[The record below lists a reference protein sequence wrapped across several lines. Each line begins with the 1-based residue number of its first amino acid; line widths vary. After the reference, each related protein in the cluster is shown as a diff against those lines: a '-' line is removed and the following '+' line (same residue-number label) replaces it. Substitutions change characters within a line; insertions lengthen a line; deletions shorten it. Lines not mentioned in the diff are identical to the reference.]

1 MNLLLFPSVSV
12 INIPKAIDRLCY
24 RYPSPLV
31 DAIIEHEP
39 GRRIT
44 AVKNVTVNEDFFQGH
59 FPGAPVM
66 PGVLMIETL
75 AQVATILLMDGPEH
89 GPHGRAWLRGVD
101 HAKFRLQVVPGD
113 RLTLEVTVGPRRD
126 TLARVKAVAS
136 INGKVAA
143 EAELVMGL
151 ERPVVAAAADTSPAQ
166 GTTATALAGIHPT
179 AIIHPSARVGEG
191 TVIGPYVTI
200 GERVR
205 IGRDCRIGASCVID
219 GVTEIGDA
227 NQIFPM
233 TSIGLV
239 PQDLKFGGEP
249 TRVVI
254 GDRNVIREFVTI
266 HRGTAGGG
274 GLTSIG
280 NHNLL
285 MAYTHIAHDCHIGNE
300 TIFGNAATLAG
311 HVEVEDYANVGAFSG
326 VHQFCRVGKYAFIGG
341 YSVVTKDALPFAK
354 TVGNRAR
361 IYGINTIGLKRRG
374 FSPETIAELRR
385 AHRVL
390 LHSATTRAV
399 AQIERDPGLQSPEV
413 RYVVDFIK
421 SSKRGV
427 GLRRPSRRLEEVVEE

>member
-1 MNLLLFPSVSV
+1 MNLLLFARVSA
-12 INIPKAIDRLCY
+12 INIPLAIDRLCY

-39 GRRIT
+39 GRRIK
-44 AVKNVTVNEDFFQGH
+44 AIKNVTVNEDFFQGH

-75 AQVATILLMDGPEH
+75 AQVATILLMNGPES
-89 GPHGRAWLRGVD
+89 GTIGRAWLRGVD
-101 HAKFRLQVVPGD
+101 NAKFRLQVVPGD
-113 RLTLEVTVGPRRD
+113 RLTLEVTVGPRRE
-126 TLARVKAVAS
+126 TLARLKAVAS
-136 INGKVAA
+136 INDKVAA

-151 ERPVVAAAADTSPAQ
+151 ETAAAD
-166 GTTATALAGIHPT
+166 IHPT
-179 AIIHPSARVGEG
+179 AIVHASARVGAG
-191 TVIGPYVTI
+191 TVIGPFVTI
-200 GERVR
+200 GARVT
-205 IGRDCRIGASCVID
+205 IGRNNRIGASCVID
-219 GVTEIGDA
+219 GVTEIGDG
-227 NQIFPM
+227 NEIFPM

-285 MAYTHIAHDCHIGNE
+285 MAYTHIAHDCHIGSE

-361 IYGINTIGLKRRG
+361 IYGINTIGLIRRG
-374 FSPETIAELRR
+374 FSQDTLAKLRR
-385 AHRVL
+385 AHRIL
-390 LHSATTRAV
+390 LHANTSRAV

-413 RYVVDFIK
+413 RYVIDFIR

>member
-1 MNLLLFPSVSV
+1 MIDSPFVS
-12 INIPKAIDRLCY
+12 INIPQAIDRLCY

-31 DAIIEHEP
+31 DAITEHEP
-39 GRRIT
+39 GRRIK

-66 PGVLMIETL
+66 PGVLMIETH
-75 AQVATILLMDGPEH
+75 AQVATILLMNGPESASI
-89 GPHGRAWLRGVD
+89 GRAWLRGVD
-101 HAKFRLQVVPGD
+101 NAKFRLQVVPGD
-113 RLTLEVTVGPRRD
+113 RLTLEVTAGPRRD
-126 TLARVKAVAS
+126 GLARVKAVAS
-136 INGKVAA
+136 ISGKVAA
-143 EAELVMGL
+143 EAELVMGI
-151 ERPVVAAAADTSPAQ
+151 ERP
-166 GTTATALAGIHPT
+166 TASIHPT
-179 AIIHPSARVGEG
+179 AIVHSAAQVGAG

-205 IGRDCRIGASCVID
+205 IGRNCRIGASCVIE
-219 GVTEIGDA
+219 GVTEIGDG
-227 NQIFPM
+227 NEIFPM

-254 GDRNVIREFVTI
+254 GERNVIREFVTI

-285 MAYTHIAHDCHIGNE
+285 MAYTHVAHDCHIGNE

-361 IYGINTIGLKRRG
+361 IYGINTIGLIRRG
-374 FSPETIAELRR
+374 FSQDTIAKLRR
-385 AHRVL
+385 AHRIL
-390 LHSATTRAV
+390 LHSNTSRAV
-399 AQIERDPGLQSPEV
+399 AQIERDPSLQSPEV
-413 RYVVDFIK
+413 RYVVDFIR

>member
-1 MNLLLFPSVSV
+1 VS
-12 INIPKAIDRLCY
+12 IDIPTAIDRLCY

-31 DAIIEHEP
+31 DAITEHEP
-39 GRRIT
+39 GRRIK

-75 AQVATILLMDGPEH
+75 AQVATILLMNGPESATV
-89 GPHGRAWLRGVD
+89 GRAWLRGVD
-101 HAKFRLQVVPGD
+101 NAKFRLQVVPGD
-113 RLTLEVTVGPRRD
+113 RLTLEVTAGPRRE
-126 TLARVKAVAS
+126 TLARLKAVAS
-136 INGKVAA
+136 INDKVAA
-143 EAELVMGL
+143 EAELLMGL
-151 ERPVVAAAADTSPAQ
+151 DTAVAD
-166 GTTATALAGIHPT
+166 
-179 AIIHPSARVGEG
+179 IHPSAIVHASARVGAG
-191 TVIGPYVTI
+191 TVIGPFVTI
-200 GERVR
+200 GARVT
-205 IGRDCRIGASCVID
+205 IGRNNRIGASCVID
-219 GVTEIGDA
+219 GVTEIGDG
-227 NQIFPM
+227 NEIFPM

-285 MAYTHIAHDCHIGNE
+285 MAYTHIAHDCHIGSE

-326 VHQFCRVGKYAFIGG
+326 VHQYCRVGKYAFIGG

-361 IYGINTIGLKRRG
+361 IYGINTIGLIRRG
-374 FSPETIAELRR
+374 FSQDTLAKLRR
-385 AHRVL
+385 AHRIL
-390 LHSATTRAV
+390 LHANTSRAV

-413 RYVVDFIK
+413 RYVIDFIR

>member
-1 MNLLLFPSVSV
+1 VSA
-12 INIPKAIDRLCY
+12 INIPQAIDRLCY

-31 DAIIEHEP
+31 DAITEHEP
-39 GRRIT
+39 GRRIK

-75 AQVATILLMDGPEH
+75 AQVATILLMH
-89 GPHGRAWLRGVD
+89 GPGSAAVGRAWLRGVD
-101 HAKFRLQVVPGD
+101 NAKFRLQVVPGD
-113 RLTLEVTVGPRRD
+113 RLTLEVTAGPRREAI
-126 TLARVKAVAS
+126 ARVRAVAS
-136 INGKVAA
+136 INDKVAA

-151 ERPVVAAAADTSPAQ
+151 ESASARSAVGADV
-166 GTTATALAGIHPT
+166 HPT
-179 AIIHPSARVGEG
+179 AIVHPSAQIGAG
-191 TVIGPYVTI
+191 TVIGPYATI

-219 GVTEIGDA
+219 GVTEIGDG

-285 MAYTHIAHDCHIGNE
+285 MAYTHVAHDCHVGNE

-311 HVEVEDYANVGAFSG
+311 HVEVEDYANIGACSG

-361 IYGINTIGLKRRG
+361 IYGINTIGLTRRG
-374 FSPETIAELRR
+374 FSQETIAKLRR
-385 AHRVL
+385 AYRVL
-390 LHSATTRAV
+390 LHANTSRAV

-413 RYVVDFIK
+413 RYVVDFIR

-427 GLRRPSRRLEEVVEE
+427 GLRRPSRRVEEVVEE

>member
-1 MNLLLFPSVSV
+1 VSA
-12 INIPKAIDRLCY
+12 INIPLAIDRLCY

-31 DAIIEHEP
+31 DAITEHEP
-39 GRRIT
+39 GRRMK

-59 FPGAPVM
+59 FPGAPLM

-75 AQVATILLMDGPEH
+75 AQVATILLTH
-89 GPHGRAWLRGVD
+89 GPDSASIGRAWLRGVD
-101 HAKFRLQVVPGD
+101 NAKFRLPVVPGD
-113 RLTLEVTVGPRRD
+113 RLTLEVTVGPRRESI
-126 TLARVKAVAS
+126 ARVRAVAS
-136 INGKVAA
+136 INGQVAA

-151 ERPVVAAAADTSPAQ
+151 ERAAAARPSAAP
-166 GTTATALAGIHPT
+166 GAGGAADIHPT
-179 AIIHPSARVGEG
+179 AIVHPSAQIGAG
-191 TVIGPYVTI
+191 TIIGPYVTI

-205 IGRDCRIGASCVID
+205 IGRDCRIRASCVID
-219 GVTEIGDA
+219 GVTVIGDG
-227 NQIFPM
+227 NEIFPM

-361 IYGINTIGLKRRG
+361 IYGINTIGLIRRG
-374 FSPETIAELRR
+374 FSQDTIAKLRR

-390 LHSATTRAV
+390 LHANTSRAV
-399 AQIERDPGLQSPEV
+399 AQIERDPALQSPEV
-413 RYVVDFIK
+413 RYVIDFIR

>member
-1 MNLLLFPSVSV
+1 VS
-12 INIPKAIDRLCY
+12 INIPLAIDRLCY

-31 DAIIEHEP
+31 DVITEHEP
-39 GRRIT
+39 GRRIK

-75 AQVATILLMDGPEH
+75 AQVATILLMNGPERASI
-89 GPHGRAWLRGVD
+89 GRAWLRGVD
-101 HAKFRLQVVPGD
+101 NAKFRLQVVPGD
-113 RLTLEVTVGPRRD
+113 RLTLEVTVGPRRNL
-126 TLARVKAVAS
+126 LARVKAVAT

-151 ERPVVAAAADTSPAQ
+151 DKSASPKATADTAE
-166 GTTATALAGIHPT
+166 IHPT
-179 AIIHPSARVGEG
+179 AIVHPNAQIGAG

-205 IGRDCRIGASCVID
+205 IGRNCRIGASCVIE
-219 GVTEIGDA
+219 GVTEIGDG
-227 NQIFPM
+227 NEIFPM

-254 GDRNVIREFVTI
+254 GERNVIREFVTI

-280 NHNLL
+280 NHHLL
-285 MAYTHIAHDCHIGNE
+285 MAYTHIAHDCHVGSE
-300 TIFGNAATLAG
+300 TILANAATLAG
-311 HVEVEDYANVGAFSG
+311 HVEVEDFATVGAFSG
-326 VHQFCRVGKYAFIGG
+326 VHQYCRVGKYAFIGG

-361 IYGINTIGLKRRG
+361 IYGINTIGLIRRG
-374 FSPETIAELRR
+374 FSQDTIAKLRR
-385 AHRVL
+385 AHRIL
-390 LHSATTRAV
+390 LHSNTSRAV

-413 RYVVDFIK
+413 RYVVEFIR

>member
-1 MNLLLFPSVSV
+1 VS
-12 INIPKAIDRLCY
+12 INIPQAIDRLCY

-31 DAIIEHEP
+31 DAITEHEP
-39 GRRIT
+39 GQRIK

-75 AQVATILLMDGPEH
+75 AQVATILLMH
-89 GPHGRAWLRGVD
+89 GPGSASVGRAWLRGVD
-101 HAKFRLQVVPGD
+101 NAKFRLPVVPGD
-113 RLTLEVTVGPRRD
+113 RLTLEVTVGPRRESI
-126 TLARVKAVAS
+126 ARVRAVAS
-136 INGKVAA
+136 INDKVAA

-151 ERPVVAAAADTSPAQ
+151 EAAVSAD
-166 GTTATALAGIHPT
+166 IHPT
-179 AIIHPSARVGEG
+179 AIVHPSARVGAG

-219 GVTEIGDA
+219 GVTEIGDG
-227 NQIFPM
+227 NEIFPM

-249 TRVVI
+249 TRVLI

-285 MAYTHIAHDCHIGNE
+285 MAYTHIAHDCHIGSE

-361 IYGINTIGLKRRG
+361 IYGINTIGLIRRG
-374 FSPETIAELRR
+374 FSQDTIAKLRR

-390 LHSATTRAV
+390 LHANTSRAV
-399 AQIERDPGLQSPEV
+399 AQIERDPTLQSPEV
-413 RYVVDFIK
+413 RYVIDFIR

-427 GLRRPSRRLEEVVEE
+427 GLRRPSRRMEEVVEE